1 MQMRIGRNERGVE
14 GALGEN
20 RAKMIGQAQR
30 HEKCVRHRP
39 RAENRGE
46 HDIARESGQPRKKR
60 ITADGEDASKHAPLL
75 AHIRF

>member
-1 MQMRIGRNERGVE
+1 MQMRIGRNECGVE
-14 GALGEN
+14 GALGEDG
-20 RAKMIGQAQR
+20 AKMIGKAQR
-30 HEKCVRHRP
+30 HEKCIRHRP

-46 HDIARESGQPRKKR
+46 HDITRESGQARDKR